1 MFFLNNVR
9 IISVRTHTCV
19 RITSVCARWKTKVW
33 PFRQSSIHEQDKSQ
47 VVEFPFGCLDE
58 RDICNYSF
66 HTKHLTTIK
75 KKYLLG
81 SSFI

>member
-1 MFFLNNVR
+1 VEEQCLACHFARAAFMSQTNPKSYSFHWDVSTGEMFV
-9 IISVRTHTCV
+9 II
-19 RITSVCARWKTKVW
+19 
-33 PFRQSSIHEQDKSQ
+33 P
-47 VVEFPFGCLDE
+47 
-58 RDICNYSF
+58 F